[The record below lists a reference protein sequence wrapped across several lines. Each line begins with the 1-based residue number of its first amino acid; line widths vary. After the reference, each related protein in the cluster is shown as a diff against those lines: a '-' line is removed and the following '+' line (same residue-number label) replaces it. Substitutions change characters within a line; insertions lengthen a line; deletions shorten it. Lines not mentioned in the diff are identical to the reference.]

1 MLITFQDLVDRG
13 NRTPGGVKGNLADH
27 RDEYKK
33 AFDFYIKRSGDYY
46 KNFSKEEQLNRIA
59 SLINKNLNTNKG
71 IFAPLT
77 LNYGGANVRFSYSS
91 LVKDNPKF
99 AEYFKDYL
107 DNRAKTD
114 SIKKVA
120 KSNITL
126 AEKYDALTGN
136 EKTTAR
142 KSVIQAM
149 SKTGRMTLAE
159 FAPLTN
165 FNKNYLKVQM
175 SRFNKDLP
183 KKITPENIRETQYI
197 VRAKEFKDFFE
208 KNGIEVFQ
216 SSSGDPSI
224 KGSAGNIFLTD
235 IRNDPAK
242 LKAIQGFLNE
252 RKEDSPIKRNR
263 LLQLSRQHELYEP
276 TTKNLK
282 IFLKQ
287 AQSNLNSTIEGY
299 NDKGLKKFL
308 EKNPRLWRNASM
320 KFNPVEAKLDFM
332 PISSI
337 YEKGFDM
344 VKLRKNLK
352 FDLEHNR
359 EIQDYWKKY
368 VKDGKV
374 SELNK
379 KLLDADFSHNLS
391 IDTANYNRVAKR
403 SIVRF
408 IENPANKN
416 RVNEIATL
424 EKQLGDLGHRFY
436 ADEKFRGREL
446 DIKPSY
452 RDTVLNSWKTALEK
466 STGLKWK
473 DQIQGINKNSLT
485 KAMQDV
491 SSNPVQLRQLGNL
504 FGCPGTFKSFEKG
517 GRVSLKTGG
526 QGLEACVSSKLKN
539 PENLEKIST
548 IPDEVGGPLSRLK
561 NATNT
566 FLNVAK
572 KGGRFGAF
580 AAAGAATA
588 GLVKEFRNDDPSTY
602 LSNEDQ
608 QKNMLI
614 DMLTQPVVGPDINP
628 RTTAFGDAQ
637 LPAIG
642 AVTAAGMVPGGAEL
656 YRQRTG
662 SGVRKGPLGGPR
674 LDADK
679 LPIPK
684 NRVSPFR
691 AAFGPLSGVLG
702 KGLAATGT
710 PLGMLALEPLYIG
723 QQIADGDSAGE
734 IATNPL
740 NYLGPAFAG
749 SLSKEATRFAG
760 PKISNIMRLGI
771 SPTALKT
778 VSRRFGLPGLG
789 ISAGISAYEMY
800 QNKKAGRGL
809 FDDG

>member
-1 MLITFQDLVDRG
+1 MLDRG
-13 NRTPGGVKGNLADH
+13 DRTPGGVRGNLANN
-27 RDEYKK
+27 RAEYKK

-46 KNFSKEEQLNRIA
+46 KNMPQEEQLQKIA
-59 SLINKNLNTNKG
+59 DLVNLNLKKNNG
-71 IFAPLT
+71 IFVALKGD
-77 LNYGGANVRFSYSS
+77 YGSANIRYSYNS

-99 AEYFKDYL
+99 SEYFKDYL

-114 SIKKVA
+114 RVKKVA
-120 KSNITL
+120 KSNATL

-149 SKTGRMTLAE
+149 AKTGRITLAE

-165 FNKNYLKVQM
+165 FTNPYLKSQIR
-175 SRFNKDLP
+175 RFNRDLP
-183 KKITPENIRETQYI
+183 KKITPENIRETQYTL
-197 VRAKEFKDFFE
+197 RAKEFKDFFK

-216 SSSGDPSI
+216 SSSGDPGI

-235 IRNDPAK
+235 IRNDPEK
-242 LKAIQGFLNE
+242 LKAVQGFLNE
-252 RKEDSPIKRNR
+252 RKKDSLIKRNR
-263 LLQLSRQHELYEP
+263 LLQLSRQHELYKP
-276 TTKNLK
+276 TSKNLK

-287 AQSNLNSTIEGY
+287 AQNNLNSTIEGY

-308 EKNPRLWRNASM
+308 EKNPRLWNNATAT
-320 KFNPVEAKLDFM
+320 FNPITVKLDM
-332 PISSI
+332 IPISSV

-344 VKLRKNLK
+344 VKLRNNLK

-379 KLLDADFSHNLS
+379 KLLDVDFAHNLS

-403 SIVRF
+403 NIIRF

-416 RVNEIATL
+416 RVNEITAL

-436 ADEKFRGREL
+436 AGGKFRGREL
-446 DIKPSY
+446 DIKPGY

-466 STGLKWK
+466 STGLKWE

-491 SSNPVQLRQLGNL
+491 SLNPIQLRQLGNL
-504 FGCPGTFKSFEKG
+504 FGCPGTFKSFDEG
-517 GRVSLKTGG
+517 GRVSLATGG
-526 QGLEACVSSKLKN
+526 QGLEACVSSKLKD
-539 PENLEKIST
+539 PTNLEKIST
-548 IPDEVGGPLSRLK
+548 IPDEIGGPLSRLK

-580 AAAGAATA
+580 AAVGAAGA
-588 GLVKEFRNDDPSTY
+588 GLVKQFMSDDPSTY
-602 LSNEDQ
+602 LSNENQ

-614 DMLTQPVVGPDINP
+614 DMLTQPVSTPTETP
-628 RTTAFGDAQ
+628 STAFGDAQ

-642 AVTAAGMVPGGAEL
+642 AVTAAGMIPGGAEL

-662 SGVRKGPLGGPR
+662 AGSMKRPLGGPR
-674 LDADK
+674 LDAEGAK
-679 LPIPK
+679 ILK
-684 NRVSPFR
+684 NRVSPLR
-691 AAFGPLSGVLG
+691 AALGPLSGVLG

-760 PKISNIMRLGI
+760 PKMASIMRLGI
-771 SPTALKT
+771 SPMALKT

-789 ISAGISAYEMY
+789 ISAGISGYEMY

>member
-1 MLITFQDLVDRG
+1 MLITWQDMLDRG
-13 NRTPGGVKGNLADH
+13 NRSPGGVRGNLANN
-27 RDEYKK
+27 RAEYKK

-46 KNFSKEEQLNRIA
+46 KNMPQEEQLQKIA
-59 SLINKNLNTNKG
+59 DLVNLNLNKNKG
-71 IFAPLT
+71 IFVT
-77 LNYGGANVRFSYSS
+77 LKGDYGSANIRYSYDS

-99 AEYFKDYL
+99 SEYFKDYL

-114 SIKKVA
+114 NVKKVA
-120 KSNITL
+120 KSNATL

-165 FNKNYLKVQM
+165 FTNPYIKNQIR
-175 SRFNKDLP
+175 RFNKDLP

-403 SIVRF
+403 NIVRF

-539 PENLEKIST
+539 PENLKKIST

-566 FLNVAK
+566 FLSVAK

-602 LSNEDQ
+602 LSNENQ

-614 DMLTQPVVGPDINP
+614 DMLTQPVSTPTETP
-628 RTTAFGDAQ
+628 STAFGDAQ

-662 SGVRKGPLGGPR
+662 AGSMKRPLGGPR
-674 LDADK
+674 LDEEGAK
-679 LPIPK
+679 ILK
-684 NRVSPFR
+684 NRVSPAR
-691 AAFGPLSGVLG
+691 AALGPLSGVLG

-760 PKISNIMRLGI
+760 PTMSNIMRLGI
-771 SPTALKT
+771 SPIALKA
-778 VSRRFGLPGLG
+778 VSRFGLAGLG
-789 ISAGISAYEMY
+789 LSAGVSGYEMY

>member
-1 MLITFQDLVDRG
+1 MLVTWQDMLDRG
-13 NRTPGGVKGNLADH
+13 DRTPGGVRGNLANNKA
-27 RDEYKK
+27 EYKK

-46 KNFSKEEQLNRIA
+46 KNMPQEEQLQKIA
-59 SLINKNLNTNKG
+59 DLVNLNLKKNNG
-71 IFAPLT
+71 IFVALKGD
-77 LNYGGANVRFSYSS
+77 YGSANIRYSYNS

-99 AEYFKDYL
+99 SEYFKDYL

-114 SIKKVA
+114 RVKKVA
-120 KSNITL
+120 KSNATL

-149 SKTGRMTLAE
+149 AKTGRITLAE

-165 FNKNYLKVQM
+165 FTNPYLKSQIR
-175 SRFNKDLP
+175 RFNRDLP
-183 KKITPENIRETQYI
+183 KKITPENIRETQYTL
-197 VRAKEFKDFFE
+197 RAREFKDFFE

-235 IRNDPAK
+235 VRNDPEK
-242 LKAIQGFLNE
+242 LKALQSFLNE
-252 RKEDSPIKRNR
+252 RKKDSLIKRNR
-263 LLQLSRQHELYEP
+263 LLQLSRQHELYKP
-276 TTKNLK
+276 TSKNLK

-287 AQSNLNSTIEGY
+287 AQNNLNSTIEGY

-308 EKNPRLWRNASM
+308 EKNPRLWNNATAT
-320 KFNPVEAKLDFM
+320 FNPMTVKLDM
-332 PISSI
+332 IPISSV

-344 VKLRKNLK
+344 VKLRNNLK

-379 KLLDADFSHNLS
+379 KLLDVDFAHNLS

-403 SIVRF
+403 NIIRF

-416 RVNEIATL
+416 RVNEIAAL

-436 ADEKFRGREL
+436 AGGKFRGREL
-446 DIKPSY
+446 DIKSGY

-466 STGLKWK
+466 STGLKWE

-491 SSNPVQLRQLGNL
+491 SLNPIQLRQLGNL
-504 FGCPGTFKSFEKG
+504 FGCPGTFKSFDEG
-517 GRVSLKTGG
+517 GRVSLATGG
-526 QGLEACVSSKLKN
+526 QGLEACVSSKLKD
-539 PENLEKIST
+539 PTNLEKIST
-548 IPDEVGGPLSRLK
+548 IPDEIGGPLSRLK

-580 AAAGAATA
+580 AAVGAAGA
-588 GLVKEFRNDDPSTY
+588 GLVKQFTSDDPTSY
-602 LSNEDQ
+602 LSDENQ

-614 DMLTQPVVGPDINP
+614 DMVTEPVMEERDPGI
-628 RTTAFGDAQ
+628 TSDAQ
-637 LPAIG
+637 LPVLG
-642 AVTAAGMVPGGAEL
+642 ATVAAGMIPGGKRLME
-656 YRQRTG
+656 
-662 SGVRKGPLGGPR
+662 VRKRQGAGAVRAATGPLKG
-674 LDADK
+674 L
-679 LPIPK
+679 
-684 NRVSPFR
+684 
-691 AAFGPLSGVLG
+691 LG

-723 QQIADGDSAGE
+723 QQLAEGDSIGD
-734 IATNPL
+734 IATNPI
-740 NYLGPAFAG
+740 NYLGAAFAG
-749 SLSKEATRFAG
+749 PLTKEATRFAS
-760 PKISNIMRLGI
+760 PAVSNFMRLGI
-771 SPTALKT
+771 SPTMLKT
-778 VSRRFGLPGLG
+778 VSRRFGLPGLAL
-789 ISAGISAYEMY
+789 SAGISGYEMY

>member
-1 MLITFQDLVDRG
+1 MLDRG
-13 NRTPGGVKGNLADH
+13 DRTPGGVRGNLANN
-27 RDEYKK
+27 RAEYKK

-46 KNFSKEEQLNRIA
+46 KNMPQEEQLQKIA
-59 SLINKNLNTNKG
+59 DLVNLNLKKNNG
-71 IFAPLT
+71 IFVALKGD
-77 LNYGGANVRFSYSS
+77 YGSANIRYSYNS

-99 AEYFKDYL
+99 SEYFKDYL

-114 SIKKVA
+114 RVKKVA
-120 KSNITL
+120 KSNATL

-149 SKTGRMTLAE
+149 AKTGRITLAE

-165 FNKNYLKVQM
+165 FTNPYLKSQIR
-175 SRFNKDLP
+175 RFNRDLP
-183 KKITPENIRETQYI
+183 KKITPENIRETQYTL
-197 VRAKEFKDFFE
+197 RAKEFKDFFK

-216 SSSGDPSI
+216 SSSGDPGI

-235 IRNDPAK
+235 IRNDPEK
-242 LKAIQGFLNE
+242 LKAVQGFLNE
-252 RKEDSPIKRNR
+252 RKKDSLIKRNR
-263 LLQLSRQHELYEP
+263 LLQLSRQHELYKP
-276 TTKNLK
+276 TSKNLK

-287 AQSNLNSTIEGY
+287 AQNNLNSTIEGY

-308 EKNPRLWRNASM
+308 EKNPRLWNNATAT
-320 KFNPVEAKLDFM
+320 FNPITVKLDM
-332 PISSI
+332 IPISSV

-344 VKLRKNLK
+344 VKLRNNLK

-379 KLLDADFSHNLS
+379 KLLDVDFAHNLS

-403 SIVRF
+403 NIIRF

-416 RVNEIATL
+416 RVNEITAL

-436 ADEKFRGREL
+436 AGGKFRGREL
-446 DIKPSY
+446 DIKPGY

-466 STGLKWK
+466 STGLKWE

-491 SSNPVQLRQLGNL
+491 SLNPIQLRQLGNL
-504 FGCPGTFKSFEKG
+504 FGCPGTFKSFDEG
-517 GRVSLKTGG
+517 GRVSLATGG
-526 QGLEACVSSKLKN
+526 QGLEACVSSKLKD
-539 PENLEKIST
+539 PTNLEKIST
-548 IPDEVGGPLSRLK
+548 IPDEIGGPLSRLK

-580 AAAGAATA
+580 AAVGAAGA
-588 GLVKEFRNDDPSTY
+588 GFVKQFTSDDPTSY
-602 LSNEDQ
+602 LSDENQ

-614 DMLTQPVVGPDINP
+614 DMVTEPVMEERDPGI
-628 RTTAFGDAQ
+628 TSSAQ
-637 LPAIG
+637 LPVLG
-642 AVTAAGMVPGGAEL
+642 AVTAAGAIPGGAE
-656 YRQRTG
+656 YYKDRRGIRPNDKFTG
-662 SGVRKGPLGGPR
+662 PMKQGVGK
-674 LDADK
+674 
-679 LPIPK
+679 I
-684 NRVSPFR
+684 R
-691 AAFGPLSGVLG
+691 AAASPISGLLG

-723 QQIADGDSAGE
+723 QQLAEGDSLGE
-734 IATNPL
+734 IATNPI
-740 NYLGPAFAG
+740 NYLGAAFA
-749 SLSKEATRFAG
+749 SPLTQQATKFTSPAV
-760 PKISNIMRLGI
+760 SSIMRLGI
-771 SPTALKT
+771 SPTMLKT
-778 VSRRFGLPGLG
+778 VSRRFGLPGLAL
-789 ISAGISAYEMY
+789 SAGISGYEMY

>member
-1 MLITFQDLVDRG
+1 MLVTWQDMLDRG
-13 NRTPGGVKGNLADH
+13 DRTPGGVRGNLANNKA
-27 RDEYKK
+27 EYKK

-46 KNFSKEEQLNRIA
+46 KNMPQEEQLQKIA
-59 SLINKNLNTNKG
+59 DLVNLNLKKNNG
-71 IFAPLT
+71 IFVALKGD
-77 LNYGGANVRFSYSS
+77 YGSANIRYSYNS

-99 AEYFKDYL
+99 SEYFKDYL

-114 SIKKVA
+114 RVKKVA
-120 KSNITL
+120 KSNATL

-149 SKTGRMTLAE
+149 AKTGRITLAE

-165 FNKNYLKVQM
+165 FTNPYLKSQIR
-175 SRFNKDLP
+175 RFNRDLP
-183 KKITPENIRETQYI
+183 KKITPENIRETQYTL
-197 VRAKEFKDFFE
+197 RAREFKDFFE

-235 IRNDPAK
+235 VRNDPEK
-242 LKAIQGFLNE
+242 LKALQGFLNE
-252 RKEDSPIKRNR
+252 RKKDSLIKRNR
-263 LLQLSRQHELYEP
+263 LLQLSRQHELYKP
-276 TTKNLK
+276 TSKNLK

-287 AQSNLNSTIEGY
+287 AQNNLNSTIEGY

-308 EKNPRLWRNASM
+308 EKNPRLWNNATAT
-320 KFNPVEAKLDFM
+320 FNPMTVKLDM
-332 PISSI
+332 IPISSV

-344 VKLRKNLK
+344 VKLRNNLK

-379 KLLDADFSHNLS
+379 KLLDVDFAHNLS

-403 SIVRF
+403 NIIRF

-416 RVNEIATL
+416 RVNEIAAL

-436 ADEKFRGREL
+436 AGGKFRGREL
-446 DIKPSY
+446 DIKSGY

-466 STGLKWK
+466 STGLKWE

-491 SSNPVQLRQLGNL
+491 SLNPIQLRQLGNL
-504 FGCPGTFKSFEKG
+504 FGCPGTFKSFDEG
-517 GRVSLKTGG
+517 GRVSLATGG
-526 QGLEACVSSKLKN
+526 QGLEACVSSKLKD
-539 PENLEKIST
+539 PTNLEKIST
-548 IPDEVGGPLSRLK
+548 IPDEIGGPLSRLK

-580 AAAGAATA
+580 AAVGAAGA
-588 GLVKEFRNDDPSTY
+588 GLVKQFTSDDPTSY
-602 LSNEDQ
+602 LSDENQ

-614 DMLTQPVVGPDINP
+614 DMVTEPVMEERDPGI
-628 RTTAFGDAQ
+628 TSSAQ
-637 LPAIG
+637 LPVLG
-642 AVTAAGMVPGGAEL
+642 ATVAAGMIPGGKRLME
-656 YRQRTG
+656 
-662 SGVRKGPLGGPR
+662 VRKRQGAGAVRAATGPLKG
-674 LDADK
+674 L
-679 LPIPK
+679 
-684 NRVSPFR
+684 
-691 AAFGPLSGVLG
+691 LG

-723 QQIADGDSAGE
+723 QQLAEGDSIGD
-734 IATNPL
+734 IATNPI
-740 NYLGPAFAG
+740 NYLGAAFAG
-749 SLSKEATRFAG
+749 PLSKEATRFAS
-760 PKISNIMRLGI
+760 PAVSNFMRLGI
-771 SPTALKT
+771 SPTMLKT
-778 VSRRFGLPGLG
+778 VSRRFGLPGLAL
-789 ISAGISAYEMY
+789 SAGISGYEMY
-800 QNKKAGRGL
+800 RNKKEGRGL